1 MNTSNKQY
9 HLILIV
15 LILFVSIFDLK
26 SQTSNQTDYI
36 IIVQPIV
43 ACADDGTGPASIA
56 LPEELI
62 DRAYEKAN
70 IDFYLLEPI
79 YYNNTKARDGLINL
93 DEICELAEKDGLLKG
108 PGDIVN
114 MFFVNSVDG
123 HKGPLGRGMFG
134 GNITFIALG
143 DEPQPDM
150 EAFVIGHEVAHNLS
164 LPHVVDDPKINDTIP
179 NLLGEGDFSE
189 RIDPKYSLTDY
200 QIETIMKSRLVHKR
214 VDLLSVE
221 KGKIAILDET
231 FEPYFK
237 NLQLKEIAAF
247 TQTDI
252 FDKSIVE
259 ARAFAKE
266 YFSNSVIAFNDKEEK
281 ALIWLVNEVN
291 TILINNGLSFMAHH
305 PWSFIK
311 VNDSLCGGF
320 AHTRGTYIILSEKH
334 LSHLTNKWSDNMT
347 EETRSDLIVRMGSL
361 IVHEQLHSIQ
371 RTFPS
376 KFEELFHNQWGF
388 QKAIVSNDESLIINQ
403 LSNPDAPIANW
414 LVPNPNT
421 DTLFYWVRTLLKES
435 KGIPR
440 MGADFI
446 DKVFEVKLKNG
457 KYYLQTSSD
466 GDPICSSLD
475 DFTKYKNRFPVK
487 RGLDHPNEISAYM
500 FSAYFVSIFNN
511 SIPFNDVEE
520 EAKSNSE
527 IFINWVNNYLN

>member
-1 MNTSNKQY
+1 MNTSRKY
-9 HLILIV
+9 YYLVLILI
-15 LILFVSIFDLK
+15 IQFISIFNLK
-26 SQTSNQTDYI
+26 SQTKTQTDYI
-36 IIVQPIV
+36 LMVQPIV
-43 ACADDGTGPASIA
+43 ACSDDGTEPASFAI
-56 LPEELI
+56 PEHLI

-70 IDFYLLEPI
+70 IDFYFLEPI

-108 PGDIVN
+108 SGGIVN

-143 DEPQPDM
+143 DKPQPEM

-164 LPHVVDDPKINDTIP
+164 LPHVVDDPNISDTIP

-200 QIETIMKSRLVHKR
+200 QIETVMESPLVHKR

-221 KGKIAILDET
+221 KGRVAILDET
-231 FEPYFK
+231 FEPFFK

-252 FDKSIVE
+252 FDKSLAE
-259 ARAFAKE
+259 ARAFARG
-266 YFSNSVIAFNDKEEK
+266 YFSNSVIAFNDNEER

-291 TILINNGLSFMAHH
+291 TILIDNGLSFMAHH

-320 AHTRGTYIILSEKH
+320 ARTRGTYIILSEKH
-334 LSHLTNKWSDNMT
+334 LSHLTNKWSENMT
-347 EETRSDLIVRMGSL
+347 EETKSDIIVRMGSL

-376 KFEELFHNQWGF
+376 KFEELYHNQWGF
-388 QKAIVSNDESLIINQ
+388 QKAIVLNDESLILNQ
-403 LSNPDAPIANW
+403 LSNPDAPVANW
-414 LVPNPNT
+414 LVPNPDS
-421 DTLFYWVRTLLKES
+421 DTLFYWVRTLLRES
-435 KGIPR
+435 EGIPE

-446 DKVFEVKLKNG
+446 DKVFEVKLKDG
-457 KYYLQTSSD
+457 KYYLQTGSD
-466 GDPICSSLD
+466 GYPVWFSLN
-475 DFTKYKNRFPVK
+475 DFTMYKNRFPVT

-500 FSAYFVSIFNN
+500 FSDYFIAMYKKSV
-511 SIPFNDVEE
+511 PFGDVKK
-520 EAKSNSE
+520 EAKHNSE
-527 IFINWVNNYLN
+527 SFINWLKDY